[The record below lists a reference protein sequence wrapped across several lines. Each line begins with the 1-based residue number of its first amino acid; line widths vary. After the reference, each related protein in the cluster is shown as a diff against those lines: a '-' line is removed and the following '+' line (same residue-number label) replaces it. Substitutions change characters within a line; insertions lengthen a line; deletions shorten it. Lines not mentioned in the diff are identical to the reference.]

1 MALRAF
7 VKIYTFI
14 TFSRNTGSY
23 NGGFHIRGETT
34 VKYRSNFTSVSSLR
48 TLTKG
53 LKNKFYI
60 IFRGT
65 MNKIIA

>member
-53 LKNKFYI
+53 LEINFTL
-60 IFRGT
+60 FLGGQ
-65 MNKIIA
+65 